1 MTAKSLHRGS
11 KILHDDTLPTNPPS
25 CGPEEATVPF
35 MSMGICQDLMKYD
48 NLLSLWKHTFRT
60 LCHDPQTLLTY

>member
-35 MSMGICQDLMKYD
+35 MSREISQDFIKYD
-48 NLLSLWKHTFRT
+48 NVLSL
-60 LCHDPQTLLTY
+60 CG